1 MALEMDLDHHYSPSR
16 WSHRMGPTEVI
27 QAHIQALKEGSEASK
42 REVQDHEIGISYGIS
57 DKEKLDIFGAKT
69 LPGEAPI
76 FVYIHGGYWTDL
88 SRDISSFMASTFC
101 KAGAMVVAIGYNL
114 APQVGMTEIISQVKK
129 AISYVLN
136 LAKRR
141 GSSGVY
147 LCGHS
152 AGGHL
157 AAMML
162 TINWM
167 EETMVSP
174 GLIKG
179 AVLVS
184 GIYDLMPLLS
194 TYVNGPL
201 KMTKEETLLSS
212 PNSHL
217 RALAE
222 LSSSRRII
230 VAFAAHDPPEFQRQ
244 SVEFNTSLIQNNL
257 HSTMLLVPDC
267 DHFNVIE
274 NLEQEGYILTKETLK
289 LMGLNIDIIMDKMR
303 QADIS

>member
-1 MALEMDLDHHYSPSR
+1 
-16 WSHRMGPTEVI
+16 
-27 QAHIQALKEGSEASK
+27 
-42 REVQDHEIGISYGIS
+42 
-57 DKEKLDIFGAKT
+57 
-69 LPGEAPI
+69 
-76 FVYIHGGYWTDL
+76 
-88 SRDISSFMASTFC
+88 
-101 KAGAMVVAIGYNL
+101 
-114 APQVGMTEIISQVKK
+114 
-129 AISYVLN
+129 
-136 LAKRR
+136 
-141 GSSGVY
+141 
-147 LCGHS
+147 
-152 AGGHL
+152 
-157 AAMML
+157 MML